1 MVIKMETKNI
11 IAENIKM
18 LRKEKKLT
26 QQQLAD
32 LTGITLRSIRNYE
45 NAIHEPNAKSMS
57 SLENF
62 FDVSAS
68 FLRGETAQ
76 RNPTMQWDDEE
87 IMEEIRKD
95 FIPLLKNI
103 LQATTLEKEKN
114 QKLVFDILI
123 ELKSILNI
131 SDTYTKNLTIDLLQK
146 SIHIMNETSRKHA
159 KNRF

>member
-1 MVIKMETKNI
+1 METKNI

-57 SLENF
+57 SLEKF
-62 FDVSAS
+62 FDVSAL
-68 FLRGETAQ
+68 FLRGETNQ

-87 IMEEIRKD
+87 IMEEVRKD
-95 FIPLLKNI
+95 FVPLLKNI
-103 LQATTLEKEKN
+103 LQATTQEKEKN
-114 QKLVFDILI
+114 QKLIFDILI

-131 SDTYTKNLTIDLLQK
+131 SDTYTKNLIIDLLQK
-146 SIHIMNETSRKHA
+146 NIHDMNETSRKHV
-159 KNRF
+159 KVNPK